1 MRLSIFSLL
10 IVLFTAQL
18 TAQTNH
24 FDSLLKE
31 NITNEGVVNYK
42 GIIKN
47 KHHLDHFISYLEKT
61 SPAKD
66 WSADKIKAFW
76 MNAYNAYT
84 IKTIVDNYPIASITK
99 INSGGK
105 DAWHQPIAK
114 VGGKLYTLNQIE
126 HEQLRA
132 VYKDPRIHVG
142 VNCASFSCPP
152 IANFAFTEANT
163 EAELERLMKQFVNDP
178 KRNTLTEK
186 KVTLSKIFEWY
197 KGDFTT
203 NGKLIDYIIS
213 YSNVEISKKAKI
225 RYLEYNW
232 SLNE

>member
-1 MRLSIFSLL
+1 MKTQLSAILIFL
-10 IVLFTAQL
+10 ISYCSYAQIE
-18 TAQTNH
+18 H
-24 FDSLLKE
+24 FDTLLKE
-31 NITNEGVVNYK
+31 NISNEGVVNYK
-42 GIIKN
+42 EIIKN
-47 KHHLDHFISYLEKT
+47 KHHLDHYISYLEKT
-61 SPAKD
+61 NPAKD

-84 IKTIVDNYPIASITK
+84 IKTIIDNYPIASITK
-99 INSGGK
+99 INSEGK

-114 VGGKLYTLNQIE
+114 VGGKSYTLNEIE

-132 VYKDPRIHVG
+132 IYKDPRIHVG

-163 EAELERLMKQFVNDP
+163 EIELERLMKQFVNDP

-197 KGDFTT
+197 KSDFTT

-213 YSNVEISKKAKI
+213 YSNIEISKKAKV
-225 RYLEYNW
+225 RFLEYNW